1 MMRLINRIARAL
13 PRLRNTAPAIIA
25 CLLVGIGLTLAV
37 RSERAWVDLRA
48 EQTTVQARIMASALG
63 GALAF
68 EDVSATREYL
78 GALELNPAIRAA
90 AVYAHSGKI
99 IASFAKDRVTFPTR
113 IAPHGAVVS
122 NLTITVAERVHQG
135 NLELGTVYVQSSI
148 EPLQVRL
155 SRYFAVG
162 LMICLA
168 AGLIFLL
175 GRSFARAAL
184 ANEQLRA
191 QIIAREQA
199 ERALAQAQKMEAL
212 GHLTGGIAHDF
223 NNLLMAA
230 SSGLQLLERTTDP
243 LRRERYVHGIKEALD
258 RGARLTRQ
266 LLTFARHSPVNA
278 EVVDVRARL
287 FGIAELLERS
297 LRQDILL
304 EWDLAPDLWLVRVDP
319 VQFEVAVVNIAVNA
333 RDAMPDGGTI
343 RISAGNVGGTA
354 TIGDRVRIAIADQ
367 GCGMAP
373 DLQAKVFDPFFT
385 TKAVG
390 SGTGLG
396 LSQVYGFVQAAGGD
410 VAIDSTLG
418 RGTTLTLW
426 LPRSRDTTR
435 VVAQPAQPAHAVVR
449 AQIVLVVEDDPRI
462 AESLCEMLLLL
473 GCTPLCARDSAEA
486 LDRIASGPVDI
497 VLSDMVMPGAING
510 LDLARGLRDRAMR
523 VILMSGF
530 SDLAQSARA
539 DGFPMLDKPFTLQSL
554 AEALNSL
561 DARPSA

>member
-1 MMRLINRIARAL
+1 MMRLINRMARTL

-199 ERALAQAQKMEAL
+199 ERALSQAQKMEAL

-333 RDAMPDGGTI
+333 RDAMPDGGTLTI
-343 RISAGNVGGTA
+343 RTANATAADAGPEAAAMLTPGEYIMIEV
-354 TIGDRVRIAIADQ
+354 AD
-367 GCGMAP
+367 
-373 DLQAKVFDPFFT
+373 T
-385 TKAVG
+385 
-390 SGTGLG
+390 GTGIAPEHLEIATADPQH
-396 LSQVYGFVQAAGGD
+396 LLARVHHAG
-410 VAIDSTLG
+410 AIFHD
-418 RGTTLTLW
+418 
-426 LPRSRDTTR
+426 P
-435 VVAQPAQPAHAVVR
+435 QAHAIFCAGIR
-449 AQIVLVVEDDPRI
+449 RQPDAIV
-462 AESLCEMLLLL
+462 
-473 GCTPLCARDSAEA
+473 
-486 LDRIASGPVDI
+486 
-497 VLSDMVMPGAING
+497 SDGEHDFFAYM
-510 LDLARGLRDRAMR
+510 
-523 VILMSGF
+523 
-530 SDLAQSARA
+530 
-539 DGFPMLDKPFTLQSL
+539 
-554 AEALNSL
+554 
-561 DARPSA
+561 